1 MFTAINDQNIAIKPL
16 LFSSEESCNTE
27 QVDRFWL
34 GVTEGMLT
42 TQDNVS
48 LAYCFIKHP
57 QSSKAIVISSGRI
70 EAYLKY
76 KELIFD
82 LYHLGYSIYALD
94 HRGQGLSSRLSS
106 NPHQGHINSFDD
118 YIDDF
123 DLFIN
128 DVVKPAKHK
137 SLFLVGHSMG
147 GTIGTLYIK
156 KSPSTFKAAVFSAPM
171 YGIVLPLNKHFI
183 RWLAKQLDNGSA
195 SHPNYVIGGKDY
207 TPEAFKHNDLT
218 HSESRYNNYRQIYQ
232 ALPQLQLGSPTNRWL
247 IEAIDA
253 SERAVIAAK
262 ESQTPI
268 LILQAEE
275 DSIVDND
282 CQDRAASEHC
292 VITEIASARHEI
304 FMEKDLPRNHAL
316 SLLSEFLN
324 LHS

>member
-1 MFTAINDQNIAIKPL
+1 MSTAINDQSIAIKPL
-16 LFSSEESCNTE
+16 FFSSEENCNTE
-27 QVDRFWL
+27 QVDRFWNN
-34 GVTEGMLT
+34 VTEETLT
-42 TQDNVS
+42 TRDNVS
-48 LAYCFIKHP
+48 LAYCYVKHP
-57 QSSKAIVISSGRI
+57 QSSKAIVISNGRI

-82 LYHLGYSIYALD
+82 LYQLGYSIYALD

-118 YIDDF
+118 YVNDFEFFIDE
-123 DLFIN
+123 
-128 DVVKPAKHK
+128 VVTPAGHE

-171 YGIVLPLNKHFI
+171 YGIVLPLHKHFI
-183 RWLAKQLDNGSA
+183 RWLAKQLDNGSP

-207 TPEAFKHNDLT
+207 APEAFKHNDLT

-232 ALPQLQLGSPTNRWL
+232 ELPQLQLGSPTNRWL

-253 SERAVIAAK
+253 SERAVIAAR
-262 ESQTPI
+262 ESLTPI

-282 CQDRAASEHC
+282 CQNSAASEHC
-292 VITEIASARHEI
+292 VITKIASARHEI
-304 FMEKDLPRNHAL
+304 FMEKDTPRNHAL
-316 SLLSEFLN
+316 SLLSQFLN